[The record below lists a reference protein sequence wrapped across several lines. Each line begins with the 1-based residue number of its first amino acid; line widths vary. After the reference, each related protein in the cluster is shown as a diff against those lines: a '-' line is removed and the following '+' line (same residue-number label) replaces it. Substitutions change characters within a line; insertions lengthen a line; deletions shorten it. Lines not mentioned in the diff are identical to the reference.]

1 MVLVRP
7 FVHKKFH
14 KFSCVNIRFHQPQG
28 PLQDLIEYIAFLEG
42 YVIGNGIAFQR
53 TNQVI
58 IINVGSNFSVADI
71 YAPASTGNEVK
82 ETIWING
89 KQEHSYFLRNPGTTS
104 MYAIGL
110 RLGALPFIAG
120 LPAIETNDSAL
131 GAEHWSSA
139 EFFELREKLLACKD
153 VRSGF
158 AMIENFLCDLLA
170 RKDLSQLERVKWL
183 SHSLVTHRVEEL
195 CRLLGVTRKQLRN
208 EGLRYYG
215 GSVRQIQGILRFNEI
230 LGAIAR
236 DTDGEKSS
244 RTLSGLHDY
253 YDQAHFIHDFKQRA
267 GITPMQYRALC
278 RHFPAIRYTPNFLPM
293 DRETFL
299 QFIS

>member
-1 MVLVRP
+1 MR
-7 FVHKKFH
+7 
-14 KFSCVNIRFHQPQG
+14 
-28 PLQDLIEYIAFLEG
+28 DLIEYIAFLEG

-58 IINVGSNFSVADI
+58 IINAGSNFSVADI
-71 YAPASTGNEVK
+71 YAPASAGNEVK

-89 KQEHSYFLRNPGTTS
+89 KQEHSFFLRNPGTTS
-104 MYAIGL
+104 MYAIGV
-110 RLGALPFIAG
+110 RLGMLPFIAD

-139 EFFELREKLLACKD
+139 ELFVLREKLLACKD
-153 VRSGF
+153 VRRGF
-158 AMIENFLCDLLA
+158 AMIEDYLIDLLA
-170 RKDLSQLERVKWL
+170 RADLSRLERVKWL
-183 SHSLVTHRVEEL
+183 SQSLVTHRVEEL
-195 CRLLGVTRKQLRN
+195 CRLLGITRKQLRS
-208 EGLRYYG
+208 EGLQYYG

-236 DTDGEKSS
+236 DAATEKPS

-253 YDQAHFIHDFKQRA
+253 YDQAHFIHDFKQRT
-267 GITPMQYRALC
+267 GITPMQYRELC
-278 RHFPAIRYTPNFLPM
+278 RHFPAIRHTPNFLPM
-293 DRETFL
+293 ERETFL